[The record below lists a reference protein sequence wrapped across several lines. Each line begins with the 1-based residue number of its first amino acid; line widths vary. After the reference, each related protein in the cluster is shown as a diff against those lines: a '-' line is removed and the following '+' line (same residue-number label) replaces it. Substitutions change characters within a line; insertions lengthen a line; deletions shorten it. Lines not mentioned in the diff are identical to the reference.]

1 MWGMGQRNI
10 SISALTAHSSFSISA
25 SQNSLWVA
33 CSAIYTLT
41 VWPTTQETLRCCII
55 CCEVWRGNVSVCA
68 CVSVCYLTS
77 RLIPC
82 LLFLLLWATS
92 AREIHTWR
100 TLSVGYCMFNSSH
113 STHPEP
119 IRTPFCFIWSHLCH
133 VIHVSSFILNN
144 FFSLF
149 LPFTFWH
156 MHGNYH
162 LDLFVLVMKYKL
174 CSQT

>member
-1 MWGMGQRNI
+1 MSCMQR
-10 SISALTAHSSFSISA
+10 ST
-25 SQNSLWVA
+25 
-33 CSAIYTLT
+33 YT
-41 VWPTTQETLRCCII
+41 VWPTTRETLRCCII
-55 CCEVWRGNVSVCA
+55 CCKVWKGDVSVCA

-119 IRTPFCFIWSHLCH
+119 IHTPFSFIWSHLCH
-133 VIHVSSFILNN
+133 VVC
-144 FFSLF
+144 FSLF
-149 LPFTFWH
+149 ISNIF
-156 MHGNYH
+156 
-162 LDLFVLVMKYKL
+162 LVGFCQSHFGTCTETIILICLY
-174 CSQT
+174 